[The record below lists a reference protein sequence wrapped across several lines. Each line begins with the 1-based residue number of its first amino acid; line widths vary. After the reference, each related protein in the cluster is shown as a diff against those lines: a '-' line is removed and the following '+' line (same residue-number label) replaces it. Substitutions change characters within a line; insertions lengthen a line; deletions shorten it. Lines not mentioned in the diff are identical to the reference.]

1 MRHYAEQGYAE
12 INRTVFHRELQ
23 KGGSGAFY
31 IEGRGPVTLQGEPIL
46 GHLLFAHGAGAGQD
60 SAFMR
65 QFVTSLARCG
75 VQVLTL
81 DFSYMQQMHESGRRR
96 PPPKVDKLVDE
107 LAQWCRFVEQV
118 LPSPLWVG
126 GKSMGG
132 RVASML
138 ATQQSVAGVIVAGY
152 PFHPAR
158 TPEKRRLAHWPQ
170 VACPAL
176 IIQGERD
183 PLGTRQE
190 VEGYTLP
197 ANVNVE
203 WLTEGDHDF
212 KPRRSTGL
220 SQQVLID
227 EAALLAASFVRA
239 CTAASGG

>member
-1 MRHYAEQGYAE
+1 MRHYVQQGYTE
-12 INRTVFHRELQ
+12 TNRTVFHQELRE
-23 KGGSGAFY
+23 GGSGAFY
-31 IEGRGPVTLQGEPIL
+31 LEGQGPVTLQGEPIL

-65 QFVTSLARCG
+65 QFATSLARQG

-81 DFSYMQQMHESGRRR
+81 DFAYMQQMHESRRRR
-96 PPPKVDKLVDE
+96 PPPKIDKLVDE
-107 LAQWCRFVEQV
+107 LAQWYHFIEKLV
-118 LPSPLWVG
+118 PSPIWVG

-138 ATQQSVAGVIVAGY
+138 AAQQLVAGVIVTGY

-158 TPEKRRLAHWPQ
+158 APEKRRLAHWPQ
-170 VACPAL
+170 VMCPAL
-176 IIQGERD
+176 IAQGERD
-183 PLGTRQE
+183 PLGSRQE

-197 ANVNVE
+197 ANVNIE
-203 WLTEGDHDF
+203 WLTDGDHDF

-220 SQQVLID
+220 SQQILID

-239 CTAASGG
+239 RKTACGE

>member
-1 MRHYAEQGYAE
+1 MCQYDQQRYAK
-12 INRTVFHRELQ
+12 IHRTVLQRKLRE
-23 KGGSGAFY
+23 GGSGAFY
-31 IEGRGPVTLQGEPIL
+31 TEGFGPLTLQGEPIL

-60 SAFMR
+60 SSFMR
-65 QFVTSLARCG
+65 QFVTSLARYG

-81 DFSYMQQMHESGRRR
+81 DFGYMQQMRESGRRR
-96 PPPKVDKLVDE
+96 PPPKVDRLVDE
-107 LAQWCRFVEQV
+107 IAQWWDWVEREVQGPV
-118 LPSPLWVG
+118 WVG

-138 ATQQSVAGVIVAGY
+138 ATQRPAAGVIVAGY
-152 PFHPAR
+152 PFHPPRA
-158 TPEKRRLAHWPQ
+158 PEKRRLAHWPQ
-170 VACPAL
+170 VTCPAL

-190 VEGYTLP
+190 VERYTLP
-197 ANVNVE
+197 ANVKFE
-203 WLTEGDHDF
+203 WLTDADHDF

-239 CTAASGG
+239 RTAAGGE